1 LKKIIPFILLLLLA
15 AACNPFASIP
25 TGTTSET
32 VNIVS
37 FEASP
42 SSIETGQSATLIW
55 NVTGATEIK
64 IDQGIGTVDVAGTT
78 PISPTTSTTYT
89 ITASNEDS
97 WASQSFTVSV
107 TQASEESGPTPPQL
121 PPLIALFDISPTT
134 IHIPPGPGPYKAIMK
149 WDVKNADT
157 VLLDGNPVGHSGTR
171 ELTPPVG
178 THTYVLK
185 AVSSVGTDTQSRVL
199 HVTP

>member
-1 LKKIIPFILLLLLA
+1 VKKIIPFILLLLLA
-15 AACNPFASIP
+15 AACNPFSSIMTEP
-25 TGTTSET
+25 ASET
-32 VNIVS
+32 VDIVS

-42 SSIETGQSATLIW
+42 PGIEKGQSATLIW
-55 NVTGATEIK
+55 NVTGATK
-64 IDQGIGTVDVAGTT
+64 VQIDQGIGAVDVAGTI
-78 PISPTTSTTYT
+78 PISPSTSTTYT
-89 ITASNEDS
+89 ISASNEDS
-97 WASQSFTVSV
+97 WASQSFTVAV
-107 TQASEESGPTPPQL
+107 NQVSEEFGPTPPRL
-121 PPLIALFDISPTT
+121 PPLIALFDILPAT

-185 AVSSVGTDTQSRVL
+185 AVSTVGTDTQSRVL
-199 HVTP
+199 NVTP

>member
-1 LKKIIPFILLLLLA
+1 MRKIIPFILLLLLA
-15 AACNPFASIP
+15 SACNPFASIP
-25 TGTTSET
+25 TDTTSET

-55 NVTGATEIK
+55 NVTGATK
-64 IDQGIGTVDVAGTT
+64 VQIDQGIGTVDVAGTT

-89 ITASNEDS
+89 ISASNEDS
-97 WASQSFTVSV
+97 WASQSFTVTV
-107 TQASEESGPTPPQL
+107 TEASEEFGPTPPQL
-121 PPLIALFDISPTT
+121 PPLIALFDISPAT
-134 IHIPPGPGPYKAIMK
+134 IHIPPGPGPFKAIMK

-178 THTYVLK
+178 THTYILK

>member
-1 LKKIIPFILLLLLA
+1 MKKIIPFILLLLLA
-15 AACNPFASIP
+15 AACNPFSGI
-25 TGTTSET
+25 TTDTTSES

-42 SSIETGQSATLIW
+42 SSIEKGQSATLIW
-55 NVTGATEIK
+55 NVTGATK
-64 IDQGIGTVDVAGTT
+64 VQIDQGIGTVDVAGTLS
-78 PISPTTSTTYT
+78 ISPATNTTYT
-89 ITASNEDS
+89 ISASNEDS
-97 WASQSFTVSV
+97 WASQSFTVAV
-107 TQASEESGPTPPQL
+107 TQASEEHGPTPPQP
-121 PPLIALFDISPTT
+121 PPLIALFDISPAT

-185 AVSSVGTDTQSRVL
+185 AVSSAGTDTQSRVL